1 MSVDKESVVLS
12 FLNLF
17 HGDQWPDF
25 DQAVSM
31 FAENCVCYV
40 VYPTTPPVKGRA
52 ALRQELERQ
61 ARDSSNPKCVI
72 NAVANNGKQVFVE
85 RVDSFLTLG
94 KPLSISINS
103 VFDVNDDGLIEGWRE
118 YMDPMTTARQLGIS
132 FEDLAKL
139 LEG

>member
-1 MSVDKESVVLS
+1 
-12 FLNLF
+12 
-17 HGDQWPDF
+17 
-25 DQAVSM
+25 M

>member
-1 MSVDKESVVLS
+1 MPIDKEAVVLS

-17 HGDQWPDF
+17 HGDVWPDF
-25 DQAVSM
+25 NEAVTM
-31 FAENCVCYV
+31 FAENCECYV
-40 VYPTTPPVKGRA
+40 VYPTTPPVRGRQ
-52 ALRQELERQ
+52 ALKEELQRQ
-61 ARDSSNPKCVI
+61 ARDSSNPKVVI
-72 NAVANNGKQVFVE
+72 NAVASNGRQVFVE
-85 RVDSFLTLG
+85 RVDSFITMG
-94 KPLSISINS
+94 KPLVISINS